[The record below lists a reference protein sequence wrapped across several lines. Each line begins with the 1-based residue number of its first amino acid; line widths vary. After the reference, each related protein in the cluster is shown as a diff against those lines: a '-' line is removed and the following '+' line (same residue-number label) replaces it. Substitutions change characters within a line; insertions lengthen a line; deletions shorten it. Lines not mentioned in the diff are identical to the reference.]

1 MTPIPPQPPEHQ
13 SASPFRRPQNPFDSG
28 SFLLAVIAGIP
39 IRIHFTFLLLL
50 VLVAA
55 TGIGGNQGH
64 SLISVIYV
72 ILLFA
77 CVVLHELGHA
87 LTARRYGIRTYDI
100 VLYPI
105 GGVARLQN
113 LPDVKSELWIA
124 LAGPAVNVVLAA
136 LLGIAIA
143 AAGVPFDPSQIPAPL
158 PRLVVDLF
166 WSNIALFAFN
176 MLPAF
181 PMDGG
186 RVLRSFLAKYL
197 DVLVATRIAASIGQG
212 LALLLGL
219 WSLFTLNPLLLLI
232 AVFVF
237 VAAGQEANAYQTHLL
252 ATGHTVR
259 EAMLRDFHTL
269 SVGDTLRTAA
279 EKLLSGSQHDF
290 PVVFGEE
297 VQGVL
302 TRADLLR
309 GLAQEGPDAYVAG
322 VMQRDFTYV
331 YPNTDLEQVLQ
342 AFTPNKPILVMEPP
356 QTPTDSPKLIGMLN
370 QENVLEFLIISHF
383 NSRPH
388 RLD

>member
-1 MTPIPPQPPEHQ
+1 MTNFPPQQPENRTTSPPQ
-13 SASPFRRPQNPFDSG
+13 GPQHSSDS
-28 SFLLAVIAGIP
+28 SSLRLAVIAGIP

-50 VLVAA
+50 VFVAA
-55 TGIGGNQGH
+55 TGLGGNQGH
-64 SLISVIYV
+64 TWISVIYV

-77 CVVLHELGHA
+77 CVLLHELGHA
-87 LTARRYGIRTYDI
+87 LTAMRYGIRTYDI

-124 LAGPAVNVVLAA
+124 LAGPAVNVVIAV

-143 AAGVPFDPSQIPAPL
+143 AARVPFDPAQVSAPI

-186 RVLRSFLAKYL
+186 RVLRSFLAQRM
-197 DVLVATRIAASIGQG
+197 DVLAATRIAASIGQG

-219 WSLFTLNPLLLLI
+219 WSIFTLNLLLLII

-237 VAAGQEANAYQTHLL
+237 VAAGQEANAYQTHVL

-331 YPNTDLEQVLQ
+331 YPDTDLEQVLQ
-342 AFTPNKPILVMEPP
+342 AFIPNHPILVMEPP
-356 QTPTDSPKLIGMLN
+356 QNPTDSPKLIGMLN
-370 QENVLEFLIISHF
+370 QENVLEFLIISRF

-388 RLD
+388 RSN

>member
-1 MTPIPPQPPEHQ
+1 MTNFPPQQPENRT
-13 SASPFRRPQNPFDSG
+13 ASPPQGPQHPADS
-28 SFLLAVIAGIP
+28 SSLRLAVIAGIP

-50 VLVAA
+50 VFVAA
-55 TGIGGNQGH
+55 TGLGGNQGH
-64 SLISVIYV
+64 TWISVIYV

-77 CVVLHELGHA
+77 CVLLHELGHA
-87 LTARRYGIRTYDI
+87 LTAMRYGIRTYDI

-124 LAGPAVNVVLAA
+124 LAGPAVNVVIAV

-143 AAGVPFDPSQIPAPL
+143 AAGVPFDPSRIPAPV

-186 RVLRSFLAKYL
+186 RVLRSFLAQRM
-197 DVLVATRIAASIGQG
+197 DVLAATRIAASIGQG

-219 WSLFTLNPLLLLI
+219 WSIFTLNLLLLII

-237 VAAGQEANAYQTHLL
+237 VAASQEANAYQTHVL

-331 YPNTDLEQVLQ
+331 YPDTDLEQVLQ
-342 AFTPNKPILVMEPP
+342 AFTPNHPILVMEPP
-356 QTPTDSPKLIGMLN
+356 QTPNTSPKLIGMLN
-370 QENVLEFLIISHF
+370 QENVLEFLIISRF
-383 NSRPH
+383 NSRPP
-388 RLD
+388 RSD